1 MSGIF
6 REPLIVLLLV
16 VAGARTPLSYGV
28 VVLVAVYIIFR
39 LVGRLVAAWLV
50 SRTVIR
56 ETPVNL
62 RSHLVAPGAVGIA
75 IVLNVLQANPDLD
88 AARTAFAVVVLGSV
102 ISELQAL
109 IVPSP
114 DVDA

>member
-1 MSGIF
+1 M
-6 REPLIVLLLV
+6 P
-16 VAGARTPLSYGV
+16 
-28 VVLVAVYIIFR
+28 
-39 LVGRLVAAWLV
+39 
-50 SRTVIR
+50 

-62 RSHLVAPGAVGIA
+62 RSHLVAPGVVGIA

-88 AARTAFAVVVLGSV
+88 AARTAFTVVVLGSV